1 MDPTDNIKA
10 AGEATAAFEND
21 LETLIL
27 EAFAAGAAI
36 EGTWEITLSVTDAPN
51 WTVEIAKNR
60 TDGRTYDPE
69 FLEE

>member
-1 MDPTDNIKA
+1 MDHTDNIKA
-10 AGEATAAFEND
+10 AGEATATFEND

-36 EGTWEITLSVTDAPN
+36 EGTWEITLPVNDAPN

-60 TDGRTYDPE
+60 TDGHMYDPE